1 MLYKPRKGKM
11 KKKIIDKIDLVI
23 EDIINIQELIDFDT
37 SDSSEYD
44 LDSVVNLLAEIRG
57 RVNNEEE
64 ETEKIDLKDL

>member
-1 MLYKPRKGKM
+1 M

-23 EDIINIQELIDFDT
+23 EDIVNIQELIDFDT

-57 RVNNEEE
+57 KVNNEVEDV
-64 ETEKIDLKDL
+64 EKIDLKDL

>member
-1 MLYKPRKGKM
+1 M

-23 EDIINIQELIDFDT
+23 EDITHLQELIDFDT
-37 SDSSEYD
+37 SDSSEHD

-64 ETEKIDLKDL
+64 ETEKINLKDL

>member
-1 MLYKPRKGKM
+1 M

-23 EDIINIQELIDFDT
+23 EDIIHIQELIDFDT

-57 RVNNEEE
+57 KVHNEVEE
-64 ETEKIDLKDL
+64 VERIDLKDL

>member
-1 MLYKPRKGKM
+1 M

-64 ETEKIDLKDL
+64 ELEKINLKDL

>member
-1 MLYKPRKGKM
+1 M

-23 EDIINIQELIDFDT
+23 EDITHIQELIDFDT

-57 RVNNEEE
+57 KVNNEVEDI
-64 ETEKIDLKDL
+64 EKIDLKDL

>member
-1 MLYKPRKGKM
+1 M

-57 RVNNEEE
+57 KVNNEADEV
-64 ETEKIDLKDL
+64 EKIDLKDL